1 MENIDL
7 CIQDYPETEHPSLE
21 DIISEN
27 IFEFKKDKAKSNSME
42 QSKEVT
48 TTQFDDLS
56 EALLVFDRE
65 KHTLQAVNGFG
76 KNGKINTV
84 EPKSDHNPDF
94 IHVDKTGDFLSN
106 FYSNFMRQVK
116 DPTRFRIFK
125 VPIPRIG
132 FFSETIK
139 NILENPTPAGEAMLK
154 KYEVTTENN
163 NLEKSKKQEK
173 DKNRRIDKEDIKE
186 IEIKPEMKPENNN
199 HQKTKTMETPTTTA
213 PEYRYKVEDIDWKTM
228 NTMGVTQEKLQKMNL
243 LDDLLRGFKT
253 KELVPISL
261 NLGTAIARTD
271 ARLSLQPGDNG
282 ETVVVMH
289 GVRKE
294 PALHFPFFGHTFTE
308 EDKKNLL
315 ETGNMGRIVHL
326 DNQKTG
332 ETIPSII
339 SVDRLTNELVAL
351 RADRIKIPDEIKGI
365 KLSEEEKQT
374 LLDGKPLY
382 LEGMISNKGKEFSAS
397 VQFNAD
403 KRYVEFLFDRNGQNR
418 QQTQSSG
425 EAPRVIRGKELS
437 EAQYGQFR
445 KGETIYVNDLV
456 DKKGQPYKGYLTY
469 NTETGK
475 TAFSFRNPNKQ
486 KQKAK
491 QAARESAQPDESHKT
506 QKAVNSDGKT
516 VEATKHLKEALKKG
530 QTAPT
535 ESQAEEQKA
544 KKSRGRKM

>member
-1 MENIDL
+1 MEEKPVKNNVQTD
-7 CIQDYPETEHPSLE
+7 E
-21 DIISEN
+21 
-27 IFEFKKDKAKSNSME
+27 
-42 QSKEVT
+42 
-48 TTQFDDLS
+48 LS
-56 EALLVFDRE
+56 ETLLVFDKE
-65 KHTLQAVNGFG
+65 KHSLQAVSNID
-76 KNGKINTV
+76 KNGKVKTV
-84 EPKSDHNPDF
+84 EPKSENNPDF
-94 IHVDKTGDFLSN
+94 IRVDKHGDFLTN

-125 VPIPRIG
+125 IPVPKID
-132 FFSETIK
+132 FLAETIK
-139 NILENPTPAGEAMLK
+139 SILKDPTPAGDAMLSE
-154 KYEVTTENN
+154 YEVKGEELKLAKEKTTAKETTSEQPPETINPPQQTQQTQQTQ
-163 NLEKSKKQEK
+163 KQE
-173 DKNRRIDKEDIKE
+173 
-186 IEIKPEMKPENNN
+186 
-199 HQKTKTMETPTTTA
+199 TMETPTAT
-213 PEYRYKVEDIDWKTM
+213 EYRYKVEDIDWKTL
-228 NTMGVTQEKLQKMNL
+228 NAMGVSQEKLEKMNL
-243 LDDLLRGFKT
+243 MDDLLRGFKT

-271 ARLSLQPGDNG
+271 ARLSLQPGENG
-282 ETVVVMH
+282 ETVMAMH

-315 ETGNMGRIVHL
+315 DTGNMGRIVHL
-326 DNQKTG
+326 DNLKTG

-351 RADRIKIPDEIKGI
+351 RADRIKIPDEIKGL
-365 KLSEEEKQT
+365 KLSEEQKQM

-382 LEGMISNKGKEFSAS
+382 LDGMISNKGKEFSAS

-418 QQTQSSG
+418 SQSQAPD
-425 EAPRVIRGKELS
+425 EAPRFIRGKELS
-437 EAQYGQFR
+437 EAQYEQFK

-469 NTETGK
+469 HTETGK
-475 TAFSFRNPNKQ
+475 TAFSFQNPNKQ
-486 KQKAK
+486 KQEAK
-491 QAARESAQPDESHKT
+491 NAARQSAQPDEASKT

-516 VEATKHLKEALKKG
+516 NEATKHLKDALKKE

-535 ESQAEEQKA
+535 ESQAEEQKQ